1 MTLKV
6 TPNELRAGANS
17 IDAEKAV
24 ITGIAIPD
32 ETAAVTGLEGFV
44 TASKLSAADDAVKSA
59 LKIVGGRDE
68 IMANLLRNTGN
79 TFELVSSTLAPG
91 LLTPPWMSQ
100 QVATGLTGMGDM
112 NLSRK

>member
-1 MTLKV
+1 MTIRV
-6 TPNELRAGANS
+6 TPSELRAGADK

-24 ITGIAIPD
+24 VAGITVPD
-32 ETAAVTGLEGFV
+32 ESAAKAGLEGFV
-44 TASKLSAADDAVKSA
+44 TAAKLSAADDAVKSA

-100 QVATGLTGMGDM
+100 QVATGLTGMGDI

>member
-24 ITGIAIPD
+24 IAGIAVPD
-32 ETAAVTGLEGFV
+32 ETAAKAGLEGFV

-79 TFELVSSTLAPG
+79 TFELADTLAPG
-91 LLTPPWMSQ
+91 LMKPPWMSQ

>member
-79 TFELVSSTLAPG
+79 AFEFASSFFPG
-91 LLTPPWMSQ
+91 SVTPPWMSQ
-100 QVATGLTGMGDM
+100 QVGNGLTGMGDM